1 MKNFR
6 KIARKVYR
14 NLRVTYKNKIVATF
28 LLLIGLTPAWFDND
42 ATALLFYG
50 IFAIPLFF
58 YKENVIE

>member
-1 MKNFR
+1 MKKFQ

-14 NLRVTYKNKIVATF
+14 NLRVTYKNKLVATF
-28 LLLIGLTPAWFDND
+28 MLLVGMTPVWFEGDG
-42 ATALLFYG
+42 TVLLFNG

>member
-14 NLRVTYKNKIVATF
+14 NLRVAYKNKLAAMF
-28 LLLIGLTPAWFDND
+28 MLLVGMTPVWFERDG
-42 ATALLFYG
+42 TVLLFYG

-58 YKENVIE
+58 YKENVLE